1 MAEKTDKPAV
11 KVVATNRR
19 ARHEY
24 EILETFECG
33 LALQGYEVKSIRQG
47 RVNIADGYAAFR
59 EGEAFIE
66 NVHVTPY
73 SHGDLR
79 VIDPLRVRKLLLKR
93 KEIDYLYGKVQERGL
108 TVIPLR
114 LYFKGPRVKL
124 EVGLGRGKK
133 LYDKRRDIA
142 ERDAKRDIERATRT
156 RGKRDGGR
164 E

>member
-1 MAEKTDKPAV
+1 MGETSDKAAV

-33 LALQGYEVKSIRQG
+33 LALQGYEVKSIREG
-47 RVNIADGYAAFR
+47 HVNIADGYAAFR
-59 EGEAFIE
+59 GNEAFIE
-66 NVHVTPY
+66 NVHITPY

-79 VIDPLRVRKLLLKR
+79 VIDPLRVRKLLLNR
-93 KEIDYLYGKVQERGL
+93 KEIDYLYGKTQERGL

-114 LYFKGPRVKL
+114 LYFKGARVKL

-142 ERDAKRDIERATRT
+142 ERDAKRDIERAVRG
-156 RGKRDGGR
+156 RGKRGG
-164 E
+164 EKG

>member
-1 MAEKTDKPAV
+1 MAETSDKAAV

-33 LALQGYEVKSIRQG
+33 LALQGYEVKSIREG

-59 EGEAFIE
+59 GNEAFIE
-66 NVHVTPY
+66 NVHITPY

-79 VIDPLRVRKLLLKR
+79 VIDPLRVRKLLLNR
-93 KEIDYLYGKVQERGL
+93 KEIDYLYGKTQERGL

-114 LYFKGPRVKL
+114 LYFKGARVKL

-133 LYDKRRDIA
+133 LYD
-142 ERDAKRDIERATRT
+142 
-156 RGKRDGGR
+156 
-164 E
+164 